1 MKNLFKYFSLFLLFS
16 GLLPIAASA
25 SDKQVFSTDSFYR
38 EVIRT
43 VADVDFKAMAAA
55 YHPDAVLV
63 TEKESMPIRAV
74 LQRWK
79 KEGEKFQKEG
89 GTATLSFRF
98 SDRKLS
104 ETTAFETGIFRYTT
118 KDKVGTIKII
128 YSHFQDLN
136 VNKSGQWLTVMEH
149 QQGLSTEAEWNT
161 LPVWN

>member
-1 MKNLFKYFSLFLLFS
+1 MKNLFKYFSLFLICLS
-16 GLLPIAASA
+16 LLPIGATASE
-25 SDKQVFSTDSFYR
+25 KQAFGTDTLYR
-38 EVIRT
+38 EIIRT

-63 TEKESMPIRAV
+63 TEKKSIPVNIA
-74 LQRWK
+74 LKQWK

-98 SDRKLS
+98 SKRKLS
-104 ETTAFETGIFRYTT
+104 ETTAFETGIFRYITR
-118 KDKVGTIKII
+118 DKAGTEKII

-136 VNKSGQWLTVMEH
+136 VKKSGRWLTLMEH
-149 QQGLSTEAEWNT
+149 QQSLASETEWNA